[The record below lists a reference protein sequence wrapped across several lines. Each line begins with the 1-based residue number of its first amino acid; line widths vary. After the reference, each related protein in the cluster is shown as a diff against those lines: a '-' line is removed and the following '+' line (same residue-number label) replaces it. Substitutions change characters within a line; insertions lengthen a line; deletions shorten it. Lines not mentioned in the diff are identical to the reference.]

1 MRQPNGAGRR
11 HAPTAAIPRAL
22 TAMGMAA
29 WIAASI
35 AACAAPVPVGLPAPE
50 RAPSTPSSPIR
61 PGMAASAATSGMT
74 PVLRWPVRTAEHMDV
89 WLHAFAMLTD
99 DTATVPLFRRGY
111 RDSLTV
117 LRNQRTLF
125 TALDSNR
132 QVLATRLAASPG
144 YRDAQFFPLEMAS
157 WEVLRSLTER
167 FLAVDGDLKRAGDR
181 ELAARLA
188 PVATIFPTAADREW
202 LRRFLHSVTDER
214 LRFYAEMHSRL
225 VRSRAAVV
233 TAVDSL
239 WQRVYRPR
247 FDRFLTGAG
256 LRTGSLVLSAP
267 LGGEG
272 RSGAGRDKQLVVL
285 VPFPQRVEEAQ
296 DVVLV
301 FAHEIT
307 AALVTAIVADNSS
320 PAERRSG
327 AAERAVTMGQVRA
340 GALLLERI
348 APELVTPYQRYY
360 LAQSGRPAVTL
371 DGAALRMAFQTRF
384 PFAPTMQDALQRQ
397 LDLVLGGI

>member
-1 MRQPNGAGRR
+1 
-11 HAPTAAIPRAL
+11 
-22 TAMGMAA
+22 
-29 WIAASI
+29 
-35 AACAAPVPVGLPAPE
+35 
-50 RAPSTPSSPIR
+50 
-61 PGMAASAATSGMT
+61 
-74 PVLRWPVRTAEHMDV
+74 MDL
-89 WLHAFAMLTD
+89 WLHAFALLSE
-99 DTATVPLFRRGY
+99 DTATVPLFLRGY
-111 RDSLTV
+111 RDSVTV
-117 LRNQRTLF
+117 LRNRLALF

-132 QVLATRLAASPG
+132 VTLARRLAASPG
-144 YRDAQFFPLEMAS
+144 YRDAQFLPLEMAS
-157 WEVLRSLTER
+157 WEVLRSLSER

-188 PVATIFPTAADREW
+188 PLATIFPTAADREW
-202 LRRFLHSVTDER
+202 LRLFLHSVGDER
-214 LRFYAEMHSRL
+214 QRFYADAHSRL
-225 VRSRAAVV
+225 VRTRAPIV

-267 LGGEG
+267 IGGEG

-285 VPFPQRVEEAQ
+285 VPFPDRVEDAST
-296 DVVLV
+296 VVLV

-307 AALVTAIVADNSS
+307 AALVTAVVADNST

-348 APELVTPYQRYY
+348 APELVTAYQRYY
-360 LAQSGRPAVTL
+360 LRQSGARAVTL
-371 DGAALRMAFQTRF
+371 EREPVRMAFEARF
-384 PFAPTMQDALQRQ
+384 PLAPTILEALRRQ